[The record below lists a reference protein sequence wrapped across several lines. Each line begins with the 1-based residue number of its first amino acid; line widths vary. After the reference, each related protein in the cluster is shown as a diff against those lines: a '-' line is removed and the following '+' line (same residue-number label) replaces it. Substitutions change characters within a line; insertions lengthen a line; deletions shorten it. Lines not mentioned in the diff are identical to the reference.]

1 MGYQALHTDALQLP
15 RYQRHVYSAFAS
27 GLKLAPRFDPATA
40 IDPNIALELGVKDV
54 LPVAKLQSLLQDYT
68 RIATQEVPICAFEC
82 LCWTGKG
89 AIVPGGVTAANK
101 STKAANVLTGERS
114 DSMDPDA
121 PDLVIPFVTSAQVLN
136 SAPRQYFLKLR
147 RLLCLE
153 PL

>member
-1 MGYQALHTDALQLP
+1 MGYQALHTQALQLP

-40 IDPNIALELGVKDV
+40 IDPNVASELGVKDV

-101 STKAANVLTGERS
+101 SAKAASAGERS
-114 DSMDPDA
+114 VSMDPDA
-121 PDLVIPFVTSAQVLN
+121 PDLVIPFVTSAQVSN
-136 SAPRQYFLKLR
+136 SAPWHRH
-147 RLLCLE
+147 LLCLE
-153 PL
+153 LL